1 MNNDCE
7 PLTQDDREILSDML
21 FPIFETAGKKN
32 RNVTRENIREALTN
46 IFPWPHVAEV
56 LEELEEKDYIQTMT
70 TRGGGVYNAGEK
82 FALWVEE
89 MKPLDEV
96 LASEPRPTAE
106 PVSLSPAEA
115 ENLVAL
121 VRELAGTPPTAD
133 AVGKVRAAIRE
144 DLSPANILKLLSQR

>member
-32 RNVTRENIREALTN
+32 RHVTRENIREALANT
-46 IFPWPHVAEV
+46 FPWPHVAEV
-56 LEELEEKDYIQTMT
+56 LEALEDKDYIQTMT
-70 TRGGGVYNAGEK
+70 TRGGGTYDVGEK
-82 FALWVEE
+82 FALWAEE

-96 LASEPRPTAE
+96 SAPEPRPAAE
-106 PVSLSPAEA
+106 PVSLSPSEA

-121 VRELAGTPPTAD
+121 VRELAGTSPTAE
-133 AVGKVRAAIRE
+133 AVDKVRAAIRE
-144 DLSPANILKLLSQR
+144 DLSPAGILKLLSRR